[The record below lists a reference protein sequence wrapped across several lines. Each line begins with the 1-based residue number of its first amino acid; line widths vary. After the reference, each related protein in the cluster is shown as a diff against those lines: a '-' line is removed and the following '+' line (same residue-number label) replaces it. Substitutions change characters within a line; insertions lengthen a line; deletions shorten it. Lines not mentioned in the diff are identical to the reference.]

1 MTNPSATDSPESFQP
16 RRRYPWGKLFLLYAT
31 VIAGEI
37 MIVPIARYAGP
48 KLSHQT
54 EQIAVFSLLGLFAI
68 LPLGLAAVPRLGIPG
83 TPILDRWMRREPTP
97 GALRSTMLRGLVLML
112 VCFAAAS
119 VMLPFRWDFLVDHSG
134 RVSPAFGL
142 NALPIALLSAVG
154 AGFEEEILYRLGLLS
169 MITWIV
175 ARVTGA
181 SGRVSERWGV
191 LWAAIIV
198 QAYVF
203 GLMHQALGLTGT
215 VGGFSL
221 VGALVDPR
229 TMVALVLGY
238 AALRYGLETAIATH
252 VFYDVSIFVVA
263 VLLPFVH

>member
-1 MTNPSATDSPESFQP
+1 MEPSPHPPDTDVPP
-16 RRRYPWGKLFLLYAT
+16 RRYPWGKLALLYAT

-54 EQIAVFSLLGLFAI
+54 EQIALLSLLALFAI

-83 TPILDRWMRREPTP
+83 TPLLDRWMRREPTP
-97 GALRSTMLRGLVLML
+97 GALRSTMLRGFVLML

-119 VMLPFRWDFLVDHSG
+119 AMLPFRWDFLVDHSPH
-134 RVSPAFGL
+134 VSPAFSL
-142 NALPIALLSAVG
+142 STLPIALLSAVG

-169 MITWIV
+169 VIVWIV
-175 ARVTGA
+175 ARVTRTSGDV
-181 SGRVSERWGV
+181 SGRWGT
-191 LWAAIIV
+191 LWVAIIA

-238 AALRYGLETAIATH
+238 ATLSYGLETAIATH
-252 VFYDVSIFVVA
+252 IFYDASIFVIA
-263 VLLPFVH
+263 TLLPFVR